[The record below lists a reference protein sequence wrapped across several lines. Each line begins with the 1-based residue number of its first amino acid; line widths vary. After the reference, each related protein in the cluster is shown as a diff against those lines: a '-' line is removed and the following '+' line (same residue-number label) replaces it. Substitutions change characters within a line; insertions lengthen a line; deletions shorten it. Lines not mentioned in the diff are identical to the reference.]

1 MLAIPFNRKCFSER
15 NFVQIYIYLLY
26 VFGGVIHFRTVMEKR
41 APWKKD
47 LVLRGFFAT
56 CFLGLRLLFHSTD
69 FSVVICGI
77 QIYSFL
83 TDSCFSDSCFVLT
96 SVCWEWWDFLTVD
109 VSGNRLL
116 AVCSLTIP
124 YNYFILAPLP
134 RGQYLVPTDPPTAL
148 SDYFVM

>member
-1 MLAIPFNRKCFSER
+1 MLLREEVRSNIHLSFVCVWRSHTLQDR
-15 NFVQIYIYLLY
+15 NGKESSV
-26 VFGGVIHFRTVMEKR
+26 EKR
-41 APWKKD
+41 SSFE
-47 LVLRGFFAT
+47 GFFRAKFLNAST
-56 CFLGLRLLFHSTD
+56 CFLGLCLLFHSTD

-77 QIYSFL
+77 QIYGFL

-96 SVCWEWWDFLTVD
+96 SMCWEWWDFLTMD
-109 VSGNRLL
+109 VSGNRLP

>member
-1 MLAIPFNRKCFSER
+1 MLLREEVRSNIHLS
-15 NFVQIYIYLLY
+15 FVCVLY
-26 VFGGVIHFRTVMEKR
+26 VFKFLN
-41 APWKKD
+41 AS
-47 LVLRGFFAT
+47 T
-56 CFLGLRLLFHSTD
+56 CFLGLCLLFHSTD

-77 QIYSFL
+77 QIYGFL

-96 SVCWEWWDFLTVD
+96 SMCWEWWDFLTMD
-109 VSGNRLL
+109 VSGNRLP